1 MERTLVLIKPDGV
14 KRGLIGKILNHY
26 EEKSL
31 EIVALKLITA
41 TVDDA
46 KEHYIEHEGRAYFE
60 ELINYVTDGKMCVMI
75 LMGEKAVDIVR
86 KINGDK
92 DPVKAELAS
101 IRGEFTLDKTH
112 NLVHASD
119 SPESAE
125 REISI
130 WFPELTH
137 DDNYKKTV
145 DLFRKIDG
153 PLINV

>member
-31 EIVALKLITA
+31 EIAELKLITA
-41 TVDDA
+41 TTEDA
-46 KEHYIEHEGRAYFE
+46 KEHYREHEGREYFE
-60 ELINYVTDGKMCVMI
+60 ELINYVTGGKMCAMI
-75 LMGEKAVDIVR
+75 LMGEKAIDVTR

-101 IRGEFTLDKTH
+101 IRGEFTLDKTR

-119 SPESAE
+119 SHESAE
-125 REISI
+125 REIAI
-130 WFPELTH
+130 WFPELSCK
-137 DDNYKKTV
+137 DGYNKTV
-145 DLFRKIDG
+145 DLLRKIDG
-153 PLINV
+153 PIIYV

>member
-31 EIVALKLITA
+31 EIVALKLLLA
-41 TVDDA
+41 TKEDA
-46 KEHYIEHEGRAYFE
+46 KEHYREHEGREYFE
-60 ELINYVTDGKMCVMI
+60 ELINYITEGKMCAMI
-75 LMGEKAVDIVR
+75 LMGENAIDVTR

-92 DPVKAELAS
+92 DPVKAEMGS

-119 SPESAE
+119 SPESAK
-125 REISI
+125 REIEI
-130 WFPELTH
+130 WFPELSYQDSYT
-137 DDNYKKTV
+137 KTV
-145 DLFRKIDG
+145 DLFQKIDG
-153 PLINV
+153 PIIYA

>member
-31 EIVALKLITA
+31 EIVALKLIAA
-41 TVDDA
+41 TTDNA
-46 KEHYIEHEGRAYFE
+46 KEHYREHEGREYFE
-60 ELINYVTDGKMCVMI
+60 ELINYVTDGKMCAMI
-75 LMGEKAVDIVR
+75 IMGEKAVEVVR

-101 IRGEFTLDKTH
+101 IRGEFTIDKTQ

-119 SPESAE
+119 SLENAE
-125 REISI
+125 REIAI
-130 WFPELTH
+130 WFPELTYE
-137 DDNYKKTV
+137 DKYQKNV

-153 PLINV
+153 PLVNV

>member
-41 TVDDA
+41 TTDDA
-46 KEHYIEHEGRAYFE
+46 KEHYSEHEGREYFE
-60 ELINYVTDGKMCVMI
+60 ELINYVTEGKMCAMI
-75 LMGEKAVDIVR
+75 LMGEKAVDVVR

-101 IRGEFTLDKTH
+101 IRGKFTLDKTH

-125 REISI
+125 REITI
-130 WFPELTH
+130 WFPELTSE
-137 DDNYKKTV
+137 DSYKKTV
-145 DLFRKIDG
+145 DLFAK
-153 PLINV
+153 N

>member
-1 MERTLVLIKPDGV
+1 MERTLVLIKPDGI
-14 KRGLIGKILNHY
+14 KRSLIGKILNHY

-41 TVDDA
+41 TTEEA
-46 KEHYIEHEGRAYFE
+46 KEHYCEHEGREYFE
-60 ELINYVTDGKMCVMI
+60 ELINYVTEGKMCAMI
-75 LMGEKAVDIVR
+75 LMGEKAVEIVR

-119 SPESAE
+119 STESAE
-125 REISI
+125 REIGI
-130 WFPELTH
+130 WFPELVCE
-137 DDNYKKTV
+137 DSYKKTV
-145 DLFRKIDG
+145 DLFVKIDG
-153 PLINV
+153 PILNV

>member
-31 EIVALKLITA
+31 EIVALKMITA

-46 KEHYIEHEGRAYFE
+46 KQHYIEHAGREYFE
-60 ELINYVTDGKMCVMI
+60 ELINYVTEGKMCAMI
-75 LMGEKAVDIVR
+75 IRGEKAIDVVR

-119 SPESAE
+119 CPESAE
-125 REISI
+125 REIAI
-130 WFPELTH
+130 WFPELTYE
-137 DDNYKKTV
+137 DKYKKNV
-145 DLFRKIDG
+145 DSFKKIDG

>member
-1 MERTLVLIKPDGV
+1 MERTLVLIKPDGI
-14 KRGLIGKILNHY
+14 KRGLIGKIINQY

-31 EIVALKLITA
+31 EVVELKMITA
-41 TVDDA
+41 TKDNA
-46 KEHYIEHEGRAYFE
+46 KKHYSEHESKEFFE
-60 ELINYVTDGKMCVMI
+60 ELINYVTDGKMCAMI
-75 LMGEKAVDIVR
+75 LMGEKAIDIVR

-125 REISI
+125 REIAI
-130 WFPELTH
+130 WFPELICE
-137 DDNYKKTV
+137 DSYKKTV
-145 DLFRKIDG
+145 DLFVNIDG
-153 PLINV
+153 PIINV

>member
-31 EIVALKLITA
+31 EIVALKMITA
-41 TVDDA
+41 TKDNAEKHYSEHVG
-46 KEHYIEHEGRAYFE
+46 KEFFE
-60 ELINYVTDGKMCVMI
+60 ELINYITEGKMCAMI
-75 LMGEKAVDIVR
+75 LMGEKAVDVVR

-92 DPVKAELAS
+92 DPIKAELAS

-119 SPESAE
+119 STENAE
-125 REISI
+125 REITI
-130 WFPELTH
+130 WFPELTC
-137 DDNYKKTV
+137 DDKHSGTV
-145 DLFRKIDG
+145 DLFAKIDG

>member
-1 MERTLVLIKPDGV
+1 MERTLVLIKPDGI
-14 KRGLIGKILNHY
+14 KRRLIGKILNHY

-31 EIVALKLITA
+31 EIVALKLIEAST
-41 TVDDA
+41 DDA
-46 KEHYIEHEGRAYFE
+46 KEHYREHEGRAYFE
-60 ELINYVTDGKMCVMI
+60 ELIDYVTQGKMCAMI
-75 LMGEKAVDIVR
+75 LMGEKAVDVVR

-125 REISI
+125 REIAI
-130 WFPELTH
+130 WFPELTSKEG
-137 DDNYKKTV
+137 YKKTA
-145 DLFRKIDG
+145 DLFKKIDG
-153 PLINV
+153 PMINV

>member
-31 EIVALKLITA
+31 EIVALKLIAA

-46 KEHYIEHEGRAYFE
+46 KEHYIEHEGRGYFE
-60 ELINYVTDGKMCVMI
+60 ELISYVTDGKMCAMI
-75 LMGEKAVDIVR
+75 LMGEKAVDVVR

-137 DDNYKKTV
+137 DDSYKKTV

>member
-26 EEKSL
+26 EKKSL

-41 TVDDA
+41 TKDNA
-46 KEHYIEHEGRAYFE
+46 KRHYSEHEGREYFE
-60 ELINYVTDGKMCVMI
+60 ELINYVTEGKMCAII
-75 LMGEKAVDIVR
+75 LMGEKAVDVVR

-119 SPESAE
+119 SSENAE
-125 REISI
+125 REIAI
-130 WFPELTH
+130 WFPELAYE
-137 DDNYKKTV
+137 DKYKTNV
-145 DLFRKIDG
+145 DLFARIDR

>member
-31 EIVALKLITA
+31 EIVALKLISA
-41 TVDDA
+41 TKDDA
-46 KEHYIEHEGRAYFE
+46 KEHYREHEGREYFE
-60 ELINYVTDGKMCVMI
+60 ELINYVTEGKMCAMI
-75 LMGEKAVDIVR
+75 LMGEKAVDVVR

>member
-41 TVDDA
+41 TVDSA
-46 KEHYIEHEGRAYFE
+46 KEHYIEHEGREYFE
-60 ELINYVTDGKMCVMI
+60 ELINYVTDGKMCAMI
-75 LMGEKAVDIVR
+75 LIGEKAVDVVR

-130 WFPELTH
+130 WFPELIH

>member
-31 EIVALKLITA
+31 EIVALKLISA
-41 TVDDA
+41 TKDDA
-46 KEHYIEHEGRAYFE
+46 KEHYREHEGREYFE
-60 ELINYVTDGKMCVMI
+60 ELINYVTEGKMCAMI
-75 LMGEKAVDIVR
+75 LMGEKAVDVVR

-125 REISI
+125 REIAI
-130 WFPELTH
+130 WFPELTCK
-137 DDNYKKTV
+137 DSYKKTV
-145 DLFRKIDG
+145 DLFQKIDG
-153 PLINV
+153 PIINV

>member
-31 EIVALKLITA
+31 EIVALKMVTA
-41 TVDDA
+41 SIDDA
-46 KEHYIEHEGRAYFE
+46 KEHYSEHEGREYFD
-60 ELINYVTDGKMCVMI
+60 ELINYVTDGKICAII
-75 LMGEKAVDIVR
+75 LRGEKAVDVVR

-119 SPESAE
+119 CAESAE
-125 REISI
+125 REIAI
-130 WFPELTH
+130 WFPELSIE
-137 DDNYKKTV
+137 DSYKKTV
-145 DLFRKIDG
+145 DLFQKIDG
-153 PLINV
+153 PIINV

>member
-31 EIVALKLITA
+31 EIVALKMITA
-41 TVDDA
+41 TIDDA
-46 KEHYIEHEGRAYFE
+46 KEHYNEHEGREYFE
-60 ELINYVTDGKMCVMI
+60 ELINYVTDGKICAII
-75 LMGEKAVDIVR
+75 LRGEKAVDVVR

-119 SPESAE
+119 CPESAE
-125 REISI
+125 REIAI
-130 WFPELTH
+130 WFPELCVE
-137 DDNYKKTV
+137 DSYKKTV
-145 DLFRKIDG
+145 DLFQKIDG
-153 PLINV
+153 PIINV

>member
-14 KRGLIGKILNHY
+14 KRGLIGKILSHY

-31 EIVALKLITA
+31 EIVALKMITP
-41 TVDDA
+41 T
-46 KEHYIEHEGRAYFE
+46 KESARKHYSEHEGKEFFE
-60 ELINYVTDGKMCVMI
+60 ELINYITEGKICAMI
-75 LMGEKAVDIVR
+75 LMGEKAVDVVR

-92 DPVKAELAS
+92 DPIKAELAS

-119 SPESAE
+119 SSESAE
-125 REISI
+125 REITI
-130 WFPELTH
+130 WFPELSKTEKH
-137 DDNYKKTV
+137 DNAK
-145 DLFRKIDG
+145 DLFAKTSG

>member
-31 EIVALKLITA
+31 EIVALKLIAA

-60 ELINYVTDGKMCVMI
+60 ELIDYVTDGKMCAMI
-75 LMGEKAVDIVR
+75 LMGEKAVDVVR

-130 WFPELTH
+130 WFPELSH

>member
-14 KRGLIGKILNHY
+14 KRGLIGKILSHY

-31 EIVALKLITA
+31 EIVALKMITA
-41 TVDDA
+41 T
-46 KEHYIEHEGRAYFE
+46 KESARKHYSEHEGKEFFE
-60 ELINYVTDGKMCVMI
+60 ELINYITEGKICAMI
-75 LMGEKAVDIVR
+75 LMGEKAVDVVR

-92 DPVKAELAS
+92 DPLKAELAS

-119 SPESAE
+119 STENAE
-125 REISI
+125 REITI
-130 WFPELTH
+130 WFPELTSAH
-137 DDNYKKTV
+137 KYDKTK
-145 DLFRKIDG
+145 DLFAKTSG

>member
-41 TVDDA
+41 TTDDA
-46 KEHYIEHEGRAYFE
+46 KEHYREHEGRGYFE
-60 ELINYVTDGKMCVMI
+60 ELINYITEGKLCAMI
-75 LMGEKAVDIVR
+75 LKGEKAIDVVR

-125 REISI
+125 REIAI
-130 WFPELTH
+130 WFSELTCK
-137 DDNYKKTV
+137 DSYKKTV
-145 DLFRKIDG
+145 DLLRKIDG

>member
-31 EIVALKLITA
+31 EIVALKMITA
-41 TVDDA
+41 TKDNA
-46 KEHYIEHEGRAYFE
+46 REHYIEHEGREYFD
-60 ELINYVTDGKMCVMI
+60 ELINYVTEGKMCAMI
-75 LMGEKAVDIVR
+75 IRGEKAIDVVR

-119 SPESAE
+119 CPENAE
-125 REISI
+125 REIAI
-130 WFPELTH
+130 WFPELTYE
-137 DDNYKKTV
+137 DKYKKNV
-145 DLFRKIDG
+145 DLFKNIKG
-153 PLINV
+153 PVINV